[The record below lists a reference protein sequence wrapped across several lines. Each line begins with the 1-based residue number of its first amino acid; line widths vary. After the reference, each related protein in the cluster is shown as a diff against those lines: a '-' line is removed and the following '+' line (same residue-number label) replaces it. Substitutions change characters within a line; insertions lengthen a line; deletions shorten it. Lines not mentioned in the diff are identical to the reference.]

1 MNEFDD
7 RQLEDALRRRAGAAT
22 DGYGIEAA
30 RSAVVA
36 RAGRVRRRRAAAA
49 GGLTMAGLIAA
60 AVLVIG
66 PGTDSVV
73 TTPSD
78 TPDGSAPAP
87 VDTPARCDLDP
98 TEPERTAPAQDVI
111 DTTRPPTPR
120 RARRPRCRPSCR
132 PPTFSTSA
140 PRRAHQRCSPQ
151 RPSPRRRPRHSRRRR
166 PTTPAPA
173 NRRSTRTRR
182 PAARSRCG
190 GTAPR
195 WTSVR
200 HTRQPGSTS
209 RGRGR
214 PRRSG
219 EGAIPGRHGGDV
231 RIEIRVENGQ
241 IVRVE

>member
-60 AVLVIG
+60 AALVIG

-78 TPDGSAPAP
+78 TSDGSAPAP
-87 VDTPARCDLDP
+87 VDTPADVTSIS

-111 DTTRPPTPR
+111 DTTPPADTSPRPATTVP
-120 RARRPRCRPSCR
+120 AVV
-132 PPTFSTSA
+132 PPAASSTSA
-140 PRRAHQRCSPQ
+140 PSTSAPAVLATTTVAPPPTTTQP
-151 RPSPRRRPRHSRRRR
+151 PPPT
-166 PTTPAPA
+166 TTPAPEPSIDTYSSA
-173 NRRSTRTRR
+173 GGSITVRWDGAALDLQSVT
-182 PAARSRCG
+182 PAAGFEAEVEDDRADR
-190 GTAPR
+190 
-195 WTSVR
+195 VR
-200 HTRQPGSTS
+200 VRF
-209 RGRGR
+209 RGD
-214 PRRSG
+214 SD
-219 EGAIPGRHGGDV
+219 DV
-231 RIEIRVENGQ
+231 RIELRVENGE